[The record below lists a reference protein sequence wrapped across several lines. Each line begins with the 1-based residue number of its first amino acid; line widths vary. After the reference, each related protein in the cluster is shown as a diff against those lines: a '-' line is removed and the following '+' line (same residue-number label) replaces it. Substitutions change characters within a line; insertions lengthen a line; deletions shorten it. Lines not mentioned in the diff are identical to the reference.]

1 MAGGSRARPALRG
14 FSRGGRAAQAR
25 RAGKKGRNKKS
36 VKSCESCLVKK
47 HGFFRRPGGI
57 ASNSTGQ
64 AGGLNFFP
72 SFWEGRKTKDKSSQ
86 SCRSCRTRST
96 QGPCFNTPNA
106 QKFMT
111 LCIAR
116 RSAKQ
121 TSITH
126 LRQNAPCGSTG
137 MNGVV
142 TRHSFGE
149 GGLLLRRVPP
159 S

>member
-25 RAGKKGRNKKS
+25 RAGKKDRNKKS

-57 ASNSTGQ
+57 ASDSTGQ
-64 AGGLNFFP
+64 SGGLNFFP

-86 SCRSCRTRST
+86 SCRSCRTRRT

-106 QKFMT
+106 QNFMT
-111 LCIAR
+111 PCIEDMKSCR
-116 RSAKQ
+116 FLSVLVFHH
-121 TSITH
+121 S
-126 LRQNAPCGSTG
+126 LRGVGSTS
-137 MNGVV
+137 
-142 TRHSFGE
+142 RRPILHHSNT
-149 GGLLLRRVPP
+149 P
-159 S
+159 SSY